1 MGSVRGDRERN
12 EREKQNFKPSK
23 SELKTRENIM
33 RQK

>member
-1 MGSVRGDRERN
+1 MGVRGDRERN
-12 EREKQNFKPSK
+12 EREKQDFTTSK